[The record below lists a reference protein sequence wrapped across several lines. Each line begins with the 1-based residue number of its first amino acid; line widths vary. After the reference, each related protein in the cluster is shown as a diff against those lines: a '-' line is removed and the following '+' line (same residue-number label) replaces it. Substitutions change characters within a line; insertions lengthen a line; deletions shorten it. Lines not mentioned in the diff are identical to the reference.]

1 MLVDKNKFINMVNI
15 VLDAANNTCHGHSE
29 AKIDEATDYLE
40 TIVKQAEKDN
50 ATARKIRK

>member
-1 MLVDKNKFINMVNI
+1 MLVDKHKFIDMVNI

-29 AKIDEATDYLE
+29 AEIDEATDYLE
-40 TIVKQAEKDN
+40 NIVKQAENSD